1 MRGLAIATVLAVTQ
15 IAVAAPAEPPSAGAM
30 FQEARELAKQGR
42 FAEACELFAKSYELD
57 PALGTAV
64 NLADCLEREGKLRRA
79 WELFDTVARNS
90 QNVQSRAKL
99 ARQRADALA
108 ARLATVVV
116 TMHEPRPAGL
126 AVRIGDRDVA
136 PAAEIRD
143 MLEPRD
149 IEVVATAPGWPT
161 FRTVLHAVAGAT
173 VTADIPAFAGADASP
188 GPRRVRLYMA
198 AGIGGAGLVGL
209 GVAAGF
215 ALSAKRT
222 YDGAF
227 PGDCMHTAGGV
238 ICNERGRAATDR
250 AGRRADMATGLSIG
264 GAVLAAVGVAV
275 FLTAPS
281 ESVRVAPLAG
291 ARELGLGVVGRF

>member
-1 MRGLAIATVLAVTQ
+1 MRWLAIATVLAVTQ
-15 IAVAAPAEPPSAGAM
+15 IAMAAPESTSAGAM

-42 FAEACELFAKSYELD
+42 FAEACQLFAKSYELD

-126 AVRIGDRDVA
+126 AVRIGEREVA

-143 MLEPRD
+143 MIEPRD
-149 IEVVATAPGWPT
+149 VEVVATAPGWPT
-161 FRTVLHAVAGAT
+161 FRTMLHAAAGAT
-173 VTADIPAFAGADASP
+173 VTADIPAFARSDGA
-188 GPRRVRLYMA
+188 RRRSRLYLA
-198 AGIGGAGLVGL
+198 AGIGGAGLARL
-209 GVAAGF
+209 AVARGF

-222 YDGAF
+222 YDGAV
-227 PGDCMHTAGGV
+227 PGDRMHTTGGAV
-238 ICNERGRAATDR
+238 CNDRGREATDR
-250 AGRRADMATGLSIG
+250 AGRRADIATELSIG

-275 FLTAPS
+275 YLTAPS
-281 ESVRVAPLAG
+281 ETVQIAPLAG
-291 ARELGLGVVGRF
+291 ARELGLGVVGTF

>member
-1 MRGLAIATVLAVTQ
+1 MRRLVLALAMMVAVTQ
-15 IAVAAPAEPPSAGAM
+15 IAVAAPGESEAGAM

-42 FAEACELFAKSYELD
+42 FAEACQLFAKSYERD

-126 AVRIGDRDVA
+126 AVRIGEREVA

-143 MLEPRD
+143 MIEPRD

-161 FRTVLHAVAGAT
+161 YRTTLHAMAGST
-173 VTADIPAFAGADASP
+173 VTADIPAFARTG
-188 GPRRVRLYMA
+188 GGRRRSRVYLA
-198 AGIGGAGLVGL
+198 AGIGAAGLVGL
-209 GVAAGF
+209 AAAGGF
-215 ALSAKRT
+215 ALSAKQT

-227 PGDCMHTAGGV
+227 PDDCMHTPGGAV
-238 ICNERGRAATDR
+238 CNIAGRAATDR
-250 AGRRADMATGLSIG
+250 AGRRADIATGLSIG

-275 FLTAPS
+275 YLTAPS
-281 ESVRVAPLAG
+281 ETVQVAPLAG
-291 ARELGLGVVGRF
+291 ARELGIGVVGHF